1 MSYKYFSKYLEN
13 NEEILGIVY
22 SIKFFLYVKFFICFI
37 IFLLPFFFMVPIM
50 SLGVKGIFL
59 FLLIIL
65 ISFFAGLIVY
75 IRWAYNC
82 IIITEEKL
90 YRCYQDWIFDRE
102 VKEFFIK
109 NIEKI
114 YIEYGNIF
122 YRLFK
127 IGDLVI
133 VLSNGVELDI
143 NNIKNPKSIKNR
155 ILELKN

>member
-1 MSYKYFSKYLEN
+1 MSYKYFSKYLES
-13 NEEILGIVY
+13 NEEILSIVY
-22 SIKFFLYVKFFICFI
+22 SVRFFLYFKFFVCFF
-37 IFLLPFFFMVPIM
+37 IFLIPFFFMVPIM

-65 ISFFAGLIVY
+65 ISIFSGLIFY
-75 IRWAYNC
+75 IRQNFNC

-102 VKEFFIK
+102 LKEFFIE

-114 YIEYGNIF
+114 YVEYSNFF
-122 YRLFK
+122 YKLFK
-127 IGDLVI
+127 VGDLVI
-133 VLSNGVELDI
+133 LLYNGVELSLL
-143 NNIKNPKSIKNR
+143 NVRNPQSIKNR